1 MLNNFLDI
9 ITIKIFL
16 LSKEMDEA
24 IKGGLERL
32 LGESDGLVIG
42 SNDFLYTDKLE
53 RHPCVEL
60 LYLYGWHL
68 KSLGVDTIFIENH
81 YVNEPIQTRG
91 FIGQLTYCCYLFDL
105 RPIGLE
111 FKGTMGQY
119 EEYTGR
125 EVRGKVTTVAY
136 DEPNRIL
143 RLNRVV
149 RDIVSHQSIGKWVL
163 FCGMSHVNDAKNC
176 EGIKTLLGVPGLGI
190 QLTNRNFFEKKKDF
204 VDGSYRR
211 PTDYLI
217 GIAPPLKYSSRL
229 YVDSMVFTTMHAIL
243 YFFKGY
249 RKITGKQRLSELI
262 QRPVTA
268 RPIWYDEMAAWITT
282 QDPELEIPDP
292 ELLSSIVYDLD
303 MCPRDV
309 VQSVKTDLTESSL
322 NEVVDTIV
330 LFVEKDLS
338 GKKDFRVERDSLLDM
353 LFLERKTLPLE
364 KEKRDFLSAV
374 KRKFQKQLN
383 RPETHLYQLFQIM
396 CLLGLS
402 LPKTRNIKRLFT

>member
-1 MLNNFLDI
+1 
-9 ITIKIFL
+9 
-16 LSKEMDEA
+16 MDEA

-32 LGESDGLVIG
+32 LEDSDGLVIG
-42 SNDFLYTDKLE
+42 GNDFLYTDKMD

-68 KSLGVDTIFIENH
+68 KSLGVDTVFIENH

-91 FIGQLTYCCYLFDL
+91 FIGQLMYCCHRFDL

-111 FKGTMGQY
+111 FKGTMRQY
-119 EEYTGR
+119 EEYTGK
-125 EVRGKVTTVAY
+125 EVKGKVTTVAY

-149 RDIVSHQSIGKWVL
+149 RDIVRHQAIGKWIL

-190 QLTNRNFFEKKKDF
+190 QLTKGNFFEKKRDF

-217 GIAPPLKYSSRL
+217 GISPPVKYSARL

-249 RKITGKQRLSELI
+249 RQITGTQRLSQLF
-262 QRPVTA
+262 RKPVTA
-268 RPIWYDEMAAWITT
+268 RPIWYDEMARWIME
-282 QDPELEIPDP
+282 QDPALSIPDP
-292 ELLSSIVYDLD
+292 ELLCSVVYGLE
-303 MCPRDV
+303 MCPMDIVR
-309 VQSVKTDLTESSL
+309 SVKTDLTHSDL
-322 NEVVDTIV
+322 NAVVDTIV
-330 LFVEKDLS
+330 LFVEKDLEK
-338 GKKDFRVERDSLLDM
+338 GLMDM
-353 LFLERKTLPLE
+353 IFLEKKTLPLQ

-374 KRKFQKQLN
+374 KKKFQKQLD

-396 CLLGLS
+396 CLLGLP
-402 LPKTRNIKRLFT
+402 LPKTRNIKRLFS